1 MIAALKSSISY
12 RFTMIT
18 ILYKIIYRINN
29 SMEQYTQYW
38 KVFWVINNSMEQYKI
53 RRAYSK

>member
-12 RFTMIT
+12 RFT
-18 ILYKIIYRINN
+18 
-29 SMEQYTQYW
+29 MEQYTQYW